1 MTSVPVVD
9 PISTLK
15 DNITTL
21 KNFQN
26 IFKNNHENFIPNP
39 NYASPEL
46 FTSPQE
52 WQAEYAAFGQK
63 SRLEKLMNETG
74 VRTDFDYILKFIKSS
89 DDPNIIWQIEEI
101 YKSNSFLEWELFFF
115 SVVFSM
121 VNSRLET
128 IGITKWKEAH
138 KKGWCKPYVPI

>member
-63 SRLEKLMNETG
+63 SRLEKLMNQTG
-74 VRTDFDYILKFIKSS
+74 ERQEFEFIFNFIKSS
-89 DDPNIIWQIEEI
+89 DDPNIIWEIEQI
-101 YKSNSFLEWELFFF
+101 YKSNSSNEWDLFFF
-115 SVVFSM
+115 SAVFSM
-121 VNSRLET
+121 IAFKLET

-138 KKGWCKPYVPI
+138 KAGWSRPYEPI